1 MQCADLN
8 SIQQMFEKTKEAQ
21 TASLSELQ
29 NELKSL
35 KSLLV
40 SRNASSGASAAIPR
54 PYSPYGANNGQAADA
69 SNGASSP
76 RPSIPSWQLASNDS
90 TNASSP
96 DATASKTT
104 AEDAKTGGYK
114 IDSSATPATS

>member
-1 MQCADLN
+1 
-8 SIQQMFEKTKEAQ
+8 MFEKTKEAQ

-40 SRNASSGASAAIPR
+40 SRNASSNASAAIPR
-54 PYSPYGANNGQAADA
+54 PYSPYGQSGDA

-76 RPSIPSWQLASNDS
+76 KPSIPSWQLASNDS
-90 TNASSP
+90 TTTASTP
-96 DATASKTT
+96 DAASKTT
-104 AEDAKTGGYK
+104 NEDAKTGYK
-114 IDSSATPATS
+114 IDSTT

>member
-1 MQCADLN
+1 
-8 SIQQMFEKTKEAQ
+8 MFEKTKEAQ

-40 SRNASSGASAAIPR
+40 SRNASSAGSASIPR
-54 PYSPYGANNGQAADA
+54 PYSPYSATNGHDTA

-76 RPSIPSWQLASNDS
+76 KPSIPAWQLASNES
-90 TNASSP
+90 TSP
-96 DATASKTT
+96 TLKTT
-104 AEDAKTGGYK
+104 TEDTKTEGYK
-114 IDSSATPATS
+114 VDSSSAAS